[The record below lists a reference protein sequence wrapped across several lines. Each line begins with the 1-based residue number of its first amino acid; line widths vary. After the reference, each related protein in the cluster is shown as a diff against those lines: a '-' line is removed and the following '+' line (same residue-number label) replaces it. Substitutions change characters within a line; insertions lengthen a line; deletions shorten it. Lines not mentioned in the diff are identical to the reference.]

1 MSYNTLRN
9 IAEDILF
16 QAAEHGFE
24 MDRLNLSSLLLVEV
38 GQNFDPVLHRVLH
51 VFLPVQMISQGVGS
65 KNAED
70 RYEAV
75 SCNLQSC
82 LEEMLS
88 GEPGRAILGG
98 MSRHRAGEE
107 ATSVCRRGAE

>member
-1 MSYNTLRN
+1 
-9 IAEDILF
+9 
-16 QAAEHGFE
+16 

-82 LEEMLS
+82 LEEMFS

-98 MSRHRAGEE
+98 MSRHRECVFVGGAMCWIDRKVVDSGYKYYEYM
-107 ATSVCRRGAE
+107 TSG

>member
-51 VFLPVQMISQGVGS
+51 VFLPV
-65 KNAED
+65 
-70 RYEAV
+70 
-75 SCNLQSC
+75 
-82 LEEMLS
+82 
-88 GEPGRAILGG
+88 
-98 MSRHRAGEE
+98 
-107 ATSVCRRGAE
+107 